1 MFFSLNTIIGL
12 RNINLDKIKEADR
25 KEGDI
30 FRVARKKKKKN
41 SAKTAEVYI
50 RRGRVICCRA
60 ILKLFFII

>member
-30 FRVARKKKKKN
+30 FRVARKKKKKTVR
-41 SAKTAEVYI
+41 KL
-50 RRGRVICCRA
+50 
-60 ILKLFFII
+60 LKFT